1 MSSPIFRDIPPRAA
15 AVIVALV
22 LVASVVSGSQWGP
35 GANPAPEPRTPPQET
50 TEAPAL
56 ELERL
61 ERRKASGRVPDLF
74 ATPIPAA
81 AKVRTAA
88 AKSAQPAPVV
98 AVAPPLPP
106 IPYRYLGRMEDGERR
121 IVFLEKG
128 PVVLTA
134 AAGDTIE
141 GIYRIESVSETAI
154 AFRHIARDTVQTLQV
169 PAQR

>member
-35 GANPAPEPRTPPQET
+35 VADPVPEPRTQPRET

-56 ELERL
+56 DLELL
-61 ERRKASGRVPDLF
+61 ERRKVSGRVPDLF

-81 AKVRTAA
+81 AKVRTATA
-88 AKSAQPAPVV
+88 APAQPTLSV
-98 AVAPPLPP
+98 AMAPPLPP
-106 IPYRYLGRMEDGERR
+106 LPYRYLGRMDDGERR

-154 AFRHIARDTVQTLQV
+154 AFRHIARDVVQTLQV